1 MIKVT
6 INRSCREVGG
16 LLGNTQN
23 PCATENWTKTYYI
36 VALHE
41 HLHKKINKK
50 TKERHVGFGTDG
62 MERVVEDI

>member
-23 PCATENWTKTYYI
+23 PCATENWTKIYYI

-50 TKERHVGFGTDG
+50 TKERHFRFGTDRMG
-62 MERVVEDI
+62 RDEEDI